1 MSVVCS
7 ACKISLTD
15 AIGCNLCEGWRHLV
29 VVTEEGPTTAGDSK
43 SPSDLIPQ
51 AVEVCRFALDRLSAK
66 RATGK
71 LANADYSAI
80 ASIMRSLTALV
91 DAERKNAAE
100 QRRQAGNLTI
110 AERID
115 LVVEFFSGLAPEHQA
130 DLLKQIGA
138 TSRSRKLQMP
148 DGYLT

>member
-1 MSVVCS
+1 V
-7 ACKISLTD
+7 AISD
-15 AIGCNLCEGWRHLV
+15 AISSDASR
-29 VVTEEGPTTAGDSK
+29 
-43 SPSDLIPQ
+43 SPSELIPQ
-51 AVEVCRFALDRLSAK
+51 ATEVCKFALDRLSAK

-71 LANADYSAI
+71 LAGADYSAI
-80 ASIMRSLTALV
+80 SAVMRSLVGLV
-91 DAERKNAAE
+91 DAERKNSAE

-115 LVVEFFSGLAPEHQA
+115 LVVEFFRDLAPEHQA

-138 TSRSRKLQMP
+138 TSQSRKMKMP